1 MASFH
6 SLGILEIEDLAAP
19 FVGVM
24 GATII
29 RGDIGG
35 EAGGVVEEDMEE
47 FDEKEAE
54 SGLWESLRRQL
65 QR

>member
-1 MASFH
+1 
-6 SLGILEIEDLAAP
+6 
-19 FVGVM
+19 M

-47 FDEKEAE
+47 FDEKEAD